1 MVNKVY
7 SNSISEYTHENG
19 GRVLILFLLF
29 SLAIYQFV
37 TAGLPAFAIIC
48 IIPLFIPAIYA
59 VFKWQMFTFWLLIFV
74 NYFVQFLGK
83 NHWLPSGVPTS
94 LLNELLEIMLLAIAI
109 IDTRKALQFNRT
121 LNIMALMLIV
131 WCSFCTLQLLND
143 TCNLGINIAG
153 WYTGARMM
161 AFQLFYAFL
170 VFTLFL
176 STPEKVAKYLRIWA
190 YFSIFSAIWTLKQ
203 QYIGFTDA
211 ENAWLQSA
219 GRTTH
224 IINAGTLIRYF
235 STFNDA
241 ACYGIHAASAAMAF
255 LVIGITTK
263 IKKDKYFYI
272 STALFVI
279 WQMFASGTRT
289 ATFCLIAGFMT
300 FLVLSRSFKIFIPSA
315 IIGGILL
322 CILMFTTI
330 GNGNQQ
336 IRRMRSGFNKN
347 DASSNVRDINKAA
360 IKIYLADAPWG
371 IGLGAGYGN
380 VPANNKFN
388 KLSKIPPDSEYV
400 YIWVH
405 TGIIGISVFIFTTIC
420 MLLGA
425 CWIVMF
431 RLKNKS
437 LFGIG
442 AGLCAAFVSMQLGGY
457 ANQVLMQFPN
467 CLTFYGG
474 LAIVYILPYIE
485 PAWIELEEKR
495 YAEQE
500 EKKRLKLEK
509 KLAKRV

>member
-1 MVNKVY
+1 MANKVY
-7 SNSISEYTHENG
+7 SNRISEYTHENG
-19 GRVLILFLLF
+19 GRVLVLFLLF

-37 TAGLPAFAIIC
+37 TAGLPAFAVIC
-48 IIPLFIPAIYA
+48 IIPFFIPAIYA
-59 VFKWQMFTFWLLIFV
+59 VFKWQMFTFWLLVFV

-83 NHWLPSGVPTS
+83 NQWLPNGIPMSI
-94 LLNELLEIMLLAIAI
+94 LNEMLEIMLLAIAI
-109 IDTRKALQFNRT
+109 IDTSKAVHFNRA
-121 LNIMALMLIV
+121 LNIMFIMLIT
-131 WCSFCTLQLLND
+131 WCLYCTLQVFND
-143 TCNLGINIAG
+143 TCNLGIDVAG

-161 AFQLFYAFL
+161 AFQLIYAFL

-176 STPEKVAKYLRIWA
+176 STPEKVHKYLRIWA
-190 YFSIFSAIWTLKQ
+190 YLCLFSAFWTWKQ
-203 QYIGFTDA
+203 QHIGFTTA
-211 ENAWLQSA
+211 ENSWLQNV

-241 ACYGIHAASAAMAF
+241 ASYGIHAASAAIAF
-255 LVIGITTK
+255 IVIGITSK

-272 STALFVI
+272 ITAIIVI

-300 FLVLSRSFKIFIPSA
+300 FLVLSKSFRIIVPSA
-315 IIGGILL
+315 IIACILL
-322 CILMFTTI
+322 FLLMFTTI

-347 DASSNVRDINKAA
+347 DASSNVRDINQAA
-360 IKIYLADAPWG
+360 IKKYLTDAPWG
-371 IGLGAGYGN
+371 IGLGASYNN

-388 KLSKIPPDSEYV
+388 ILSKIPPDSEYV

-405 TGIIGISVFIFTTIC
+405 TGVIGITVFLITTII
-420 MLLGA
+420 MFIGA
-425 CWIVMF
+425 CWIVLF
-431 RLKNKS
+431 RLKNRS
-437 LFGIG
+437 IIGVG
-442 AGLCAAFVSMQLGGY
+442 AGLCAAFVSIQLGGY

-485 PAWIELEEKR
+485 PEWIKFEEKQFV
-495 YAEQE
+495 EQE
-500 EKKRLKLEK
+500 EKKRIKLEK